1 MSRTSNRRLFRVL
14 AGIVKPA
21 YRLVARLRW
30 TGAEHLPAEGGFI
43 VVPNHLTELDPLT
56 VAITLYD
63 NGIMPRFLAKESL
76 FRAPVVGAVLRATG
90 QVPVPRGTPDAA
102 AALTAARAELASGG
116 AVVIY
121 PEGTLTRDPGQWP
134 MTGHTGAARL
144 ALATGV
150 PVIPLAHWGDQEV
163 LGRAPSTGRQT
174 VSLFP
179 RKHVRVRIGPPV
191 DLTPWR
197 DDAPD
202 LTHPVG
208 RHAARLEDATDA
220 IMRAVTDELAALRGA
235 EAPPALWDRRRGGR
249 L

>member
-1 MSRTSNRRLFRVL
+1 
-14 AGIVKPA
+14 
-21 YRLVARLRW
+21 
-30 TGAEHLPAEGGFI
+30 
-43 VVPNHLTELDPLT
+43 
-56 VAITLYD
+56 
-63 NGIMPRFLAKESL
+63 
-76 FRAPVVGAVLRATG
+76 VVGPVLRATG
-90 QVPVPRGTPDAA
+90 QVPVLRGTPDAA

-121 PEGTLTRDPGQWP
+121 PEGTLTRDPDQWP

-163 LGRAPSTGRQT
+163 LGRAPSTGRH
-174 VSLFP
+174 VLSPFP

-197 DDAPD
+197 DDVPD

-220 IMRAVTDELAALRGA
+220 IMRAVTGELAALRGT